1 MFIKPQLVRNSV
13 DARCVAEEFR
23 DRLEMMRPN
32 RSVVIGADAPVL
44 KR

>member
-13 DARCVAEEFR
+13 DARRVAEEFR

-32 RSVVIGADAPVL
+32 RSFINGADAHVL
-44 KR
+44 K